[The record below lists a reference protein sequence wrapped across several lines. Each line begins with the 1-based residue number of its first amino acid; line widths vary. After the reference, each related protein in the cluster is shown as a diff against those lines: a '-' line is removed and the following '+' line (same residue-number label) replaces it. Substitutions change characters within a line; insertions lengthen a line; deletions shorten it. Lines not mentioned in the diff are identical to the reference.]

1 MVEMRTSHSGVRC
14 PLKTDPL
21 LGEAD
26 GAVAVPDLR
35 ADDVGANHCH
45 RMPIAGANMLTL
57 TLYGTLLT

>member
-26 GAVAVPDLR
+26 GAVADLR
-35 ADDVGANHCH
+35 ADDVGVNHC
-45 RMPIAGANMLTL
+45 
-57 TLYGTLLT
+57 